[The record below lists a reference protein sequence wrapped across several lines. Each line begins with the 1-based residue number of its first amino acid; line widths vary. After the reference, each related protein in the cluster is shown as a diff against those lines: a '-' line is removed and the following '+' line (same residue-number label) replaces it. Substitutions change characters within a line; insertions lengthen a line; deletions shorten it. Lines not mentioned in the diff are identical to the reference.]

1 MAIVTKK
8 GDKGK
13 TLTLSSK
20 RLDKDNILI
29 ETAGVL
35 DELSAFLGLSKA
47 MIKCKRR
54 KKIISDIQKDLSI
67 VSSEISLGKSDNF
80 KLDRKITKDRVVSI
94 DKLIEEFEKKYKIE
108 FFLTLDSNSSSASLN
123 VARTISRRLERRVV
137 SLNKKKMVFN
147 RYILI
152 YLNRL
157 SDLLFLL
164 SRSFE

>member
-29 ETAGVL
+29 ETVGIV

-47 MIKCKRR
+47 TIKCKRR